1 METKRFNLGFTC
13 ALVGVLS
20 IGGCVARVAGP
31 RAAGL
36 ALALGGGGGGGGDKG
51 SAPPFAADSPFN
63 LRIPT
68 SATLDPRS
76 DEMVA
81 YLARKKQAN
90 AALYEFAIPI
100 WSADANTP
108 RFSVRCSMSP
118 AWGPCPFA
126 ASFVPIPI
134 GAHAHAGSDGA
145 MVIVDRSAGKS
156 YEFWQFRRDGDAW
169 VTSWGTIQDLTG
181 SGWSKNGSSTASGA
195 SRLAGVVRVHEIG
208 LGVIGHALVM
218 SIDNSCADIFRAP
231 AVKTDGDSTRP
242 DCTPQGAHLQLDP
255 ALDVDTLPG
264 ITAAERAVGKALQS
278 YGIYVIDK
286 GGAPMGISFEL
297 APDAESPQSIG
308 VVYKAAGLTWDYFGM
323 PHVPWDRLRVLR
335 QWDGG

>member
-1 METKRFNLGFTC
+1 METKQLKIGFTC
-13 ALVGVLS
+13 ALVVVPW

-31 RAAGL
+31 RDSAL
-36 ALALGGGGGGGGDKG
+36 ALALEGGSAKG
-51 SAPPFAADSPFN
+51 SAPPFAANSPFN
-63 LRIPT
+63 LPIPK
-68 SATLDPRS
+68 SAILDPQS

-81 YLARKKQAN
+81 HLARKKQAT

-108 RFSVRCSMSP
+108 RFSVQCSRSP
-118 AWGPCPFA
+118 EWGPCPFA
-126 ASFVPIPI
+126 ASFVPIPD
-134 GAHAHAGSDGA
+134 GAHPHAGSDGA
-145 MVIVDRSAGKS
+145 MVIVDQSAKKS
-156 YEFWQFRRDGDAW
+156 YEFWQFRRDGDAL
-169 VTSWGTIQDLTG
+169 VTSWGTIQDLSG

-208 LGVIGHALVM
+208 LGAIAHALVM

-231 AVKTDGDSTRP
+231 AVKTDGDSTRR
-242 DCTPQGAHLQLDP
+242 DCTPQGARLQLDP
-255 ALDVDTLPG
+255 AVDVDALPG
-264 ITAAERAVGKALQS
+264 ITAAERAVGKALQN

-297 APDAESPQSIG
+297 APDAESAASVG
-308 VVYKAAGLTWDYFGM
+308 AVYKAAGLTWDYFGM
-323 PHVPWDRLRVLR
+323 RHLPWDRLRVLR